1 MRQVRTIWP
10 MLSQE
15 KERDYENS
23 QRSTRFNGSAPM
35 LGTVHQTLTGF
46 DVCFRY
52 GWCHRSRG
60 CPSQLYVGS
69 SASESSLTAVPGATP
84 FLGTTPPFAGFFNAG
99 VKTLPGFPAG
109 SRPFFQV
116 RAWEAAGGTS
126 YDAAL
131 AAGKK
136 VGKSAVFELA
146 DRWGLTDPSGMPPGP
161 PPLLLGLTSFSLV
174 PEPPAIALGIA
185 GAVAVFLF
193 ATRRRCA

>member
-1 MRQVRTIWP
+1 MRILN
-10 MLSQE
+10 LSTAVFLTALGAYAQ
-15 KERDYENS
+15 
-23 QRSTRFNGSAPM
+23 
-35 LGTVHQTLTGF
+35 GTVHFANIGPGF
-46 DVCFRY
+46 DAPVFDMD
-52 GWCHRSRG
+52 GVTKLAG
-60 CPSQLYVGS
+60 AAFEAQLYVGS
-69 SASESSLTAVPGATP
+69 SASESLLTAVPG
-84 FLGTTPPFAGFFNAG
+84 TTVFFAGTASGYFNAG
-99 VKTLPGFPAG
+99 TKTLSGFLPGT
-109 SRPFFQV
+109 RPFFQV

>member
-1 MRQVRTIWP
+1 MR
-10 MLSQE
+10 
-15 KERDYENS
+15 
-23 QRSTRFNGSAPM
+23 
-35 LGTVHQTLTGF
+35 TLTLSIAAFLTAVGAYAQGNVTFANVGAGLNAPVF
-46 DVCFRY
+46 DVDGVTRLGGLAFRA
-52 GWCHRSRG
+52 
-60 CPSQLYVGS
+60 QLYVGS